1 MIPLGDVD
9 RKPRSFP
16 LVTMLII
23 GANVFM
29 FYLELI
35 NGQQFIM
42 DWVLV
47 PAEISSGERLITI
60 LTAMFMHGGWL
71 HIFGNMVYF
80 WAFGPELEDL
90 MGRYRFLVF
99 YLAGGLVASLVQ
111 VAAAPD
117 SPVPELGASGAI
129 AAVMGA
135 FLVTF
140 PKDRIR
146 TIVFLGFFFAIPLIP
161 AVLLVGFW
169 FLIQIFNEVGAIMV
183 RQVGGVAYMAHIGG
197 MVYGALVAGFFKSR
211 QGGKRHHLEA

>member
-9 RKPRSFP
+9 RKPRAFP

-47 PAEISSGERLITI
+47 PAEISSGEHLITI
-60 LTAMFMHGGWL
+60 LSAMFMHGGWL
-71 HIFGNMVYF
+71 HIIGNMVYF

-90 MGRYRFLVF
+90 MGRSRFLVF
-99 YLAGGLVASLVQ
+99 YLAGGLAATLVQ

-117 SPVPELGASGAI
+117 SLVPELGASGAI

-146 TIVFLGFFFAIPLIP
+146 TLVFFGFFFLIPLIP
-161 AVLLVGFW
+161 AVILVGFW
-169 FLIQIFNEVGAIMV
+169 FLIQIFNEVGAISV
-183 RQVGGVAYMAHIGG
+183 RQEGGVAYMAHIGG
-197 MVYGALVAGFFKSR
+197 MLYGALVAGFFKFS
-211 QGGKRHHLEA
+211 QGGKRHNLEG

>member
-9 RKPRSFP
+9 RKPRTFP

-29 FYLELI
+29 FSLELI
-35 NGQQFIM
+35 YGQQFIR
-42 DWVLV
+42 DWILV

-60 LTAMFMHGGWL
+60 FTAMFMHGGWL
-71 HIFGNMVYF
+71 HIIGNMVYF
-80 WAFGPELEDL
+80 WAFGPEMEDL

-99 YLAGGLVASLVQ
+99 YLAGGLAASLVQ

-117 SPVPELGASGAI
+117 SLIPELGASGAI

-146 TIVFLGFFFAIPLIP
+146 TLVFLGFFFTIPLIP

-169 FLIQIFNEVGAIMV
+169 FLMQIFSEVGAIMV
-183 RQVGGVAYMAHIGG
+183 RQKGGVAYMAHIGG
-197 MVYGALVAGFFKSR
+197 MLYGALAAGFFKSR
-211 QGGKRHHLEA
+211 QGGKRHNLEG

>member
-16 LVTMLII
+16 LITMLII

-29 FYLELI
+29 FSLELI
-35 NGQQFIM
+35 LGPKFIR
-42 DWVLV
+42 DWILV

-60 LTAMFMHGGWL
+60 FTAMFMHGGWL
-71 HIFGNMVYF
+71 HIIGNMVYF

-99 YLAGGLVASLVQ
+99 YFAGGVTASLFQ
-111 VAAAPD
+111 VAVAPD
-117 SPVPELGASGAI
+117 SQIPELGASGAI

-146 TIVFLGFFFAIPLIP
+146 TIVFFGFFFVIPLIP
-161 AVLLVGFW
+161 AVILVGFW
-169 FLIQIFNEVGAIMV
+169 FLVQMFNEVGAVIV
-183 RQVGGVAYMAHIGG
+183 RQQGGVAYMAHIGG
-197 MVYGALVAGFFKSR
+197 TLYGALAAGFFEFR
-211 QGGKRHHLEA
+211 QGGKRHSLEG

>member
-9 RKPRSFP
+9 RKPRAFP

-29 FYLELI
+29 FSLELI

-60 LTAMFMHGGWL
+60 LSAMFMHGGWL
-71 HIFGNMVYF
+71 HIIGNMVYF

-90 MGRYRFLVF
+90 MGRSRFLVF
-99 YLAGGLVASLVQ
+99 YLAGGLAATLVQ

-146 TIVFLGFFFAIPLIP
+146 TIVFLGFFFMIPLIP
-161 AVLLVGFW
+161 AVILVGFW

-183 RQVGGVAYMAHIGG
+183 RQDGGVAYMAHIGG
-197 MVYGALVAGFFKSR
+197 MLYGALVAGFFKFS
-211 QGGKRHHLEA
+211 QGGKRHNLEG

>member
-29 FYLELI
+29 FSLELI
-35 NGQQFIM
+35 NGQQFIR

-60 LTAMFMHGGWL
+60 LSAMFMHGGWL
-71 HIFGNMVYF
+71 HIIGNMVYF

-99 YLAGGLVASLVQ
+99 YLAGGLAASLVQ

-117 SPVPELGASGAI
+117 SLVPELGASGAI

-146 TIVFLGFFFAIPLIP
+146 TIVFFGFFFTIPLIP
-161 AVLLVGFW
+161 AVILVGFW

-183 RQVGGVAYMAHIGG
+183 RQDGGVAYMAHIGG
-197 MVYGALVAGFFKSR
+197 MIYGMLTAGFFKYS
-211 QGGKRHHLEA
+211 QGGKRHKLEG

>member
-16 LVTMLII
+16 MVTMLII

-99 YLAGGLVASLVQ
+99 YLAGGVTASLVQ

-117 SPVPELGASGAI
+117 SMIPELGASGAI

-161 AVLLVGFW
+161 AIILVGFW
-169 FLIQIFNEVGAIMV
+169 FVIQMFNEVGAIMV
-183 RQVGGVAYMAHIGG
+183 RQEGGVAYMAHIGG
-197 MVYGALVAGFFKSR
+197 TLYGALTAGFFKSR
-211 QGGKRHHLEA
+211 QSGKQHNLEG